1 MRTLDRRLP
10 TIAAMER
17 AAARRVPRFVFDF
30 VRGGIGVEACLAA
43 NRRALDEVLL
53 VPRYLP
59 AEPVTPRLETTLFSR
74 RYPLPF
80 APSSVGASGLLW
92 PRGAERIAASARR
105 AGAPVLLSS
114 LATSSIEDIAA
125 IAGDD
130 LWFQL
135 YCSREPE
142 IENELIDRA
151 RALGCRVLMVTV
163 DVPAPTR
170 RARDIANGFSV
181 PPRFGLSSVI
191 DMALRPA
198 WTAAMIRAGVPR
210 FRSIERH
217 LPRRLPPAEA
227 FRFVWEAIGGHV
239 TVDKLARIRER
250 WPGRL
255 ILKGILGRED
265 AALSKELGVDAL
277 VVSNHGGR
285 QLDAAPTVPAVL
297 PAIRD
302 AVGPDMPLLAD
313 GGVRTGLD
321 VARMIAR
328 GADFVLLG
336 RAFVFALGAA
346 GEAGLD
352 HAFDVLTE
360 ELRHSMAQTGCGEL
374 VELRDRRAA

>member
-1 MRTLDRRLP
+1 MRALDRRLP

-142 IENELIDRA
+142 IENELIDRGP
-151 RALGCRVLMVTV
+151 RPRLPGPDGDR
-163 DVPAPTR
+163 R
-170 RARDIANGFSV
+170 RAGTDATGTRHRQRLFRAAS
-181 PPRFGLSSVI
+181 
-191 DMALRPA
+191 LRPFERDRHGA
-198 WTAAMIRAGVPR
+198 AARLGPAAMIRAGRAAIPQHRTSSAPAAAARRGVPVR
-210 FRSIERH
+210 LGGHRRPCHRRQARPDPGTLARPPDPQGHSGPGGRGVVQGARCRRPGG
-217 LPRRLPPAEA
+217 LQSRRAPARCRPDGPRRPA
-227 FRFVWEAIGGHV
+227 RDQRRRRTGH
-239 TVDKLARIRER
+239 
-250 WPGRL
+250 
-255 ILKGILGRED
+255 
-265 AALSKELGVDAL
+265 
-277 VVSNHGGR
+277 
-285 QLDAAPTVPAVL
+285 AAP
-297 PAIRD
+297 R
-302 AVGPDMPLLAD
+302 GW
-313 GGVRTGLD
+313 R
-321 VARMIAR
+321 R
-328 GADFVLLG
+328 GARVSTWRG
-336 RAFVFALGAA
+336 
-346 GEAGLD
+346 
-352 HAFDVLTE
+352 
-360 ELRHSMAQTGCGEL
+360 
-374 VELRDRRAA
+374 